1 MELVDSKG
9 SGFTFSEV
17 CKQGLDDPLK
27 NTVERNLFMRW
38 MVEWKRFKCLKF
50 YEFEVIN
57 AIISIIWFQVFPQ
70 HEELASHPRP

>member
-9 SGFTFSEV
+9 SEFTFLEV

-38 MVEWKRFKCLKF
+38 MVE
-50 YEFEVIN
+50 
-57 AIISIIWFQVFPQ
+57 
-70 HEELASHPRP
+70 